1 MIVSVSE
8 SGPAAGDQPASVCG
22 DGVDTQSRDST
33 PGRNVLLSWPYL
45 EPTGVLFLG
54 LTRICCETFEV
65 LGNPLSTLAEFGYFH
80 VERRAD
86 IIWNANP
93 LNFVRKTGL
102 DKSGVILPA
111 TGMTLLLELPDWGH
125 RHEGLTTQRLQKR
138 TNEMDRP
145 IVSRQRIDQDY

>member
-1 MIVSVSE
+1 M
-8 SGPAAGDQPASVCG
+8 
-22 DGVDTQSRDST
+22 
-33 PGRNVLLSWPYL
+33 
-45 EPTGVLFLG
+45 FLG

-125 RHEGLTTQRLQKR
+125 HHEGLTTQRPQKR

>member
-1 MIVSVSE
+1 MIVSVSD
-8 SGPAAGDQPASVCG
+8 SGPAAGDPTGVGLRRRSRYTVPGFNARAKRPALVA
-22 DGVDTQSRDST
+22 
-33 PGRNVLLSWPYL
+33 YL

-86 IIWNANP
+86 IVERRADIIWNANP

-102 DKSGVILPA
+102 DNR
-111 TGMTLLLELPDWGH
+111 E
-125 RHEGLTTQRLQKR
+125 
-138 TNEMDRP
+138 
-145 IVSRQRIDQDY
+145 